1 MIPHVLTTDFWSY
14 FSVIVGITL
23 HTSLNSVASGGYN
36 WLAQT
41 PGLIR
46 NGACQSQLGHQR
58 GF

>member
-1 MIPHVLTTDFWSY
+1 MIPHVLTTDFWFY
-14 FSVIVGITL
+14 FSVIVYITL
-23 HTSLNSVASGGYN
+23 HKSLSSVASGGYN

-41 PGLIR
+41 PGLFR